1 MPFIGL
7 QTISLTGSCRIG
19 RLSADGN
26 HNIHVPCLSLVD
38 LMREAGSMIREW
50 ALGSAITRL
59 RSFVE
64 TAMLLLTSAREI
76 KRRAEMERR
85 GQTVVVECY
94 RIQITL
100 KDILTLEMD
109 KWLNDNIINFYLQV
123 GCSYSK
129 RV

>member
-1 MPFIGL
+1 MV
-7 QTISLTGSCRIG
+7 C
-19 RLSADGN
+19 
-26 HNIHVPCLSLVD
+26 
-38 LMREAGSMIREW
+38 
-50 ALGSAITRL
+50 
-59 RSFVE
+59 
-64 TAMLLLTSAREI
+64 
-76 KRRAEMERR
+76 AEMERR

-123 GCSYSK
+123 GCSYFK